1 MYLINFSMLFPQR
14 LKSTAAVRVSPA
26 QVSVMLPSEGSL
38 VDVMTRNG
46 QSYIRDIQKELIPRN
61 IALVGFRWH
70 NGAHR
75 GETQQILRYL
85 TIRKGGV
92 YAHWDALN
100 ARSGKKTDAM
110 AMVKQCA
117 ASHAH
122 AARNHQLLVRAKVV
136 KLFEQTPADDVRLIS
151 IKEEVF
157 GIPDGRPII
166 DNKHPVLRDMFLQPI
181 VGALCCFIF
190 LSKQVVS
197 AF

>member
-26 QVSVMLPSEGSL
+26 QVSAMLPSEGTL

-85 TIRKGGV
+85 TIRKLGV
-92 YAHWDALN
+92 YVHWDALN
-100 ARSGKKTDAM
+100 ARSGKKTDVM

-136 KLFEQTPADDVRLIS
+136 RVKLFEQTPADDVRLIF

-157 GIPDGRPII
+157 GILDGRPII
-166 DNKHPVLRDMFLQPI
+166 DNEHPVLKEM
-181 VGALCCFIF
+181 
-190 LSKQVVS
+190 
-197 AF
+197 